1 MPKRYL
7 AELQETLESA
17 IPMCAQMGMRVHAL
31 GDGGITLRAPLDR
44 NRNHQG
50 TAFAGSLNALCTM
63 AGWANVF
70 LLMRSHGLTG
80 DVVIRRSSIKYLH
93 PVRSQEIL
101 ARSHQVGDRERDF
114 FLEMLADKGQ
124 AKVDVRVEITAADET
139 VVAFNGSY
147 VVSLPG
153 DEPTSRRP
161 IDRAEPAES
170 GDLHNQQ

>member
-1 MPKRYL
+1 MPERYL

-17 IPMCAQMGMRVHAL
+17 IPMCAKMGMRVHAL
-31 GDGGITLRAPLDR
+31 GDGRITLRAPLDR

-124 AKVDVRVEITAADET
+124 AKVDVRVEITANDET
-139 VVAFNGSY
+139 VVAFTGSY

-153 DEPTSRRP
+153 DEPTSKRP
-161 IDRAEPAES
+161 LDRAEPAES
-170 GDLHNQQ
+170 GDLHKQQ

>member
-1 MPKRYL
+1 
-7 AELQETLESA
+7 
-17 IPMCAQMGMRVHAL
+17 
-31 GDGGITLRAPLDR
+31 
-44 NRNHQG
+44 
-50 TAFAGSLNALCTM
+50 M

-80 DVVIRRSSIKYLH
+80 DVVIRRSSIKYFR

-153 DEPTSRRP
+153 DEPTSKRP
-161 IDRAEPAES
+161 LDRAEPAES